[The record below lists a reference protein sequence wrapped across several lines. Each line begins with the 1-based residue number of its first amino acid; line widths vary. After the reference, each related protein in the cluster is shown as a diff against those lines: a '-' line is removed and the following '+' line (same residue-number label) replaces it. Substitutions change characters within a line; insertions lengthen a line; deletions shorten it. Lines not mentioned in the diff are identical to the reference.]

1 MSMPV
6 FNIEVDQPR
15 SVELIIEHSHA
26 HGATDLLGP
35 ALQALSN
42 HIRTQPFL
50 ADVFRLVITADG
62 AASFDSTRN
71 SWETLHR
78 QHLNGAHGAPAT
90 GQPADSASSDGLRIV
105 VARADSIPTPPAD
118 GGTWPVLLW
127 IIGDGADNHY
137 LAAHTAWTAN
147 RTVSDPSASP
157 NRLRDVCA
165 RFLQDVVLAD
175 TGDAHSWVSDGM
187 GSLLSGLGY
196 AVR

>member
-15 SVELIIEHSHA
+15 SVELIIEHSDA
-26 HGATDLLGP
+26 HGATDLLEP
-35 ALQALSN
+35 ALLALSN

-62 AASFDSTRN
+62 FASFDSTRN

-78 QHLNGAHGAPAT
+78 KHVNGAPVA
-90 GQPADSASSDGLRIV
+90 GQPAGSASSDGLRIV
-105 VARADSIPTPPAD
+105 VAKADSIPTRPAD

-127 IIGDGADNHY
+127 IIGDGADNRY
-137 LAAHTAWTAN
+137 LAAHTAWAAN

-157 NRLRDVCA
+157 NRLRDVCV

-175 TGDAHSWVSDGM
+175 AGDAHGWVSDGM

-196 AVR
+196 AAQ

>member
-15 SVELIIEHSHA
+15 SVELIIDHSHA
-26 HGATDLLGP
+26 HGATDLLEP
-35 ALQALSN
+35 ALLALSN

-50 ADVFRLVITADG
+50 ADLFRLLITADG
-62 AASFDSTRN
+62 SASFDSTRT
-71 SWETLHR
+71 SWEALHR
-78 QHLNGAHGAPAT
+78 QHLNGAHSAPVT
-90 GQPADSASSDGLRIV
+90 GQPADSASSDGLRII
-105 VARADSIPTPPAD
+105 VAQADSIPTPPAD

-137 LAAHTAWTAN
+137 LAAHTAWAAN

-157 NRLRDVCA
+157 NRLRDVCV
-165 RFLQDVVLAD
+165 RFLQDVVLTD
-175 TGDAHSWVSDGM
+175 TGDAHGWVSDGM

-196 AVR
+196 AAQ

>member
-1 MSMPV
+1 M

-15 SVELIIEHSHA
+15 SVELIIDHSHA
-26 HGATDLLGP
+26 DGATDLLEP
-35 ALQALSN
+35 TLLALSN

-62 AASFDSTRN
+62 SASFDSTRN

-78 QHLNGAHGAPAT
+78 QHLNGAHRAPVA
-90 GQPADSASSDGLRIV
+90 GPPADSAASDGLRIF
-105 VARADSIPTPPAD
+105 VAKAGSVPTSPVD

-127 IIGDGADNHY
+127 ITGDGAVNHY

-157 NRLRDVCA
+157 NRLRDVCV

-175 TGDAHSWVSDGM
+175 TGDAHGWVSDGM
-187 GSLLSGLGY
+187 GSLLSGLEY
-196 AVR
+196 AAQ